1 VLPVWVAA
9 GFLVHYSYQSKRSLT
24 EQRMLESAR
33 ALTMVV
39 DRELANIQASLS
51 VLATTPS
58 LVSGDLSTF
67 YRQAQ
72 VVLEAH
78 PGAYILLADA
88 TGQEF
93 INTFRPFGAS
103 LPKHS
108 IPDAVR
114 QVFATGR
121 PLITNLFKGAFTGR
135 PMISVHVPVFHDGR
149 VVYDLAM
156 NVPADRFDAVLL
168 QQHLPPEWMGGLFD
182 SNQVIVARTRL
193 AKEFVGRRVNTVL
206 GQRMRNAVDG
216 MAETIN
222 LEDVSMFNGFNRSA
236 TSGWTVSLGVPKAIM
251 MAEIWRWLWWTL
263 AGTALLSLTGIALAL
278 FMAERI
284 AGSIQ
289 GLIAPALALGRG
301 ESVVIGNLELT
312 ETNEVGESLVKASQ
326 LVQQRLAERVHAESA
341 SSAKSAFLANM
352 SHEIRTPLNGVIG
365 MTELALETNL
375 TPEQREYLSTAK
387 LSAETLLS
395 IVNQVLDFSK
405 IESGR
410 LELDSFEFNLH
421 DLLGDTMKGLAL
433 RAHQKGL
440 ELAYDIFPSVS
451 EVVVGDGHRLRQ
463 ILVNLVANAIK
474 FTASGEVV
482 VTVDSAAER
491 GPNMIHLVVRDTG
504 IGIPREKFNTIFE
517 AFGQADNSQTRR
529 YGGTGLGLTISMRLV
544 SLMGGQMWVASE
556 LGNGSEFHIL
566 VPLPPGTQPA
576 AAPPAS
582 LQGVTCLIVDDNLTN
597 RKILHAIT
605 TQWNMKSDAVESAVL
620 ALSALEAAASG
631 NAAYKLVLIDGH
643 MPQMDGFQL
652 AERIQQNP
660 KLAGAIVLM
669 LTSGGQPGDIDR
681 CRELGIS
688 AYLIKPIR
696 RSELLDVVLRVL
708 DAAPKEIIMDR
719 EESLL
724 PHAAARKLRFLAAE
738 DNPVNQRLI
747 ARLLEKAGHSVTV
760 VGDGLAAVNASRRD
774 SYDAIL
780 MDVQMPLMDGH
791 EATRQIRRLEQTTG
805 AHVPI
810 IAMTAHAMKGDREKC
825 LEAGMDDYIAK
836 PLHKQELLQ
845 ALHEQTAR
853 KSLAV
858 EKPPA
863 PAFAPISLGDELDI
877 EAALRLMGG
886 DEELFCE
893 LCRLFL
899 QESPALIGSVR
910 TALAQG
916 DSTAVYRAAH
926 KLKGSLSTI
935 GGLKAT
941 RAALV
946 LEELAGTADVNGFAE
961 AAAALEREMTALLL
975 AISRALDKLQ
985 DAQFQGALGAMNPAQ
1000 PAATTSEA
1008 RL

>member
-1 VLPVWVAA
+1 VWIAA
-9 GFLVHYSYQSKRSLT
+9 GFLVYYNYQSKRALT

-39 DRELANIQASLS
+39 DRGLANMQASLS
-51 VLATTPS
+51 VLATSPS
-58 LVSGDLSTF
+58 LVSGDLRTF
-67 YRQAQ
+67 YRQAS
-72 VVLEAH
+72 VVVEAH
-78 PGAYILLADA
+78 PGADVIVSDA
-88 TGQEF
+88 TGQEL
-93 INTFRPFGAS
+93 IHTFLPFGVP
-103 LPKHS
+103 LPKR
-108 IPDAVR
+108 AVAQSVH
-114 QVFATGR
+114 QVYETGK
-121 PLITNLFKGAFTGR
+121 PVITGVYKGAGT
-135 PMISVHVPVFHDGR
+135 MQLQIAVDVPVFHDGR

-156 NVPADRFDAVLL
+156 ITPVDRFARVLL
-168 QQHLPPEWMGGLFD
+168 QQQLPPEWIGRIFD
-182 SNQVIVARTRL
+182 SDQIIVARTRL
-193 AKEFVGRRVNTVL
+193 ADELVGRHAGLGL
-206 GQRMRNAVDG
+206 GQRMRDTAEG
-216 MAETIN
+216 TAETIN
-222 LEDVSMFNGFNRSA
+222 LENVLTFNSFSRSA
-236 TSGWTVSLGVPKAIM
+236 TSGWTVAIGVPKAIM

-263 AGTALLSLTGIALAL
+263 AGTALLSFAGVALAL
-278 FMAERI
+278 LMARRI
-284 AGSIQ
+284 AGSIK
-289 GLIAPALALGRG
+289 GLIVPAVALGRG
-301 ESVVIGNLELT
+301 ESVAIGNLELA
-312 ETNEVGESLVKASQ
+312 ETNQVGESLVKASQ
-326 LVQQRLAERVHAESA
+326 LVQQRLAERERADSA

-387 LSAETLLS
+387 LSAESLLL

-405 IESGR
+405 IEAGR
-410 LELDSFEFNLH
+410 LELDCFEFNLH
-421 DLLGDTMKGLAL
+421 DLLGDIMKGLAL
-433 RAHQKGL
+433 RAHQKRL